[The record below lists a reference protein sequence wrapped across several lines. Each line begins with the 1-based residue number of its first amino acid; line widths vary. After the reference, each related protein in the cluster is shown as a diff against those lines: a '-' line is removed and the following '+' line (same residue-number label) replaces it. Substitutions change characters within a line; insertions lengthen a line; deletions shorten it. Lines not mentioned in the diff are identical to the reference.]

1 MINNWAV
8 TAGRSRL
15 QEYAGGLKTYIPSSF
30 ACLCGSF
37 GASDVRVNRSG
48 DGERTLEPC
57 CGSLEVDSGVS
68 RALVKTLNGRYVDK
82 SRPQHRKVA
91 LQGAGTFPLPT
102 IPNNEPFKA
111 YQNPKPVEKVA
122 ESGPTS

>member
-68 RALVKTLNGRYVDK
+68 RALVKTLNGRVRMNGNLQVLLVLSTCTQPDYMYLLVIRN
-82 SRPQHRKVA
+82 SQHA
-91 LQGAGTFPLPT
+91 
-102 IPNNEPFKA
+102 I
-111 YQNPKPVEKVA
+111 
-122 ESGPTS
+122 ESVIYDTLVTPH